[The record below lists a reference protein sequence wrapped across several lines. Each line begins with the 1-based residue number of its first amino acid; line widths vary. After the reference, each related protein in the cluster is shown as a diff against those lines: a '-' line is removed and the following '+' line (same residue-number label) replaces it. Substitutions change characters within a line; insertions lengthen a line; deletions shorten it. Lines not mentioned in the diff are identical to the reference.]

1 VSKKPSRIVNKL
13 LQEHKAKFAAA
24 RERGVPFSETLGEDR
39 LDFTAQDCID
49 LLRGVAEALPEQ
61 VISRNFFR
69 VHSGVT
75 ERTWNRYFGSFREY
89 KRQAN
94 IITSRQ
100 VQKLELEI
108 AKHASVDHYRKMR
121 KELEAWAGKYL
132 RPSSGRFQT
141 ILVGADFHDKEV
153 DPFALQIFIE
163 TAARAQPETIVLG
176 GDVFDLPEFGRYYV
190 DPRDWD
196 VTGRIKAVH
205 DRLLAPLRAVCP
217 KAQIDLIEGNHESR
231 LVRHLCDKTPSM
243 MCILE
248 QLHGMSVSDLLGLKT
263 YQVNYIGKA
272 DLASWTRGDQRD
284 EIKRNFKVYH
294 DCFLVHHYTDQGKAK
309 QMPGV
314 SGHSHK
320 HLSWS
325 FQSPHFGSYEFHQL
339 GCLHKRD
346 ATYTDA
352 ERWGLG
358 FALAHID
365 TVRKYVNIEYVP
377 ITDHAVVGGKFYQRH
392 VGGNDS
398 ASK

>member
-141 ILVGADFHDKEV
+141 ILVGADFHDREC
-153 DPFALQIFIE
+153 DPFALKIFIE

-176 GDVFDLPEFGRYYV
+176 GDIFDLPEMGKYTT
-190 DPRDWD
+190 DPRAWD
-196 VTGRIKAVH
+196 VVGRIRFVH
-205 DRLLAPLRAVCP
+205 NEILAPLRAVCP
-217 KAQIDLIEGNHESR
+217 KAQIDLIEGNHEAR
-231 LVRHLCDKTPSM
+231 IIRHLADKTPSM
-243 MCILE
+243 LVILADLMDMKIE
-248 QLHGMSVSDLLGLKT
+248 DLLGLKK
-263 YQVNYIGKA
+263 YQVNYVAKA
-272 DLASWTRGDQRD
+272 DLASWTKGDQLK

-294 DCFLVHHYTDQGKAK
+294 DCFLVHHFTDQGKAK

-325 FQSPHFGSYEFHQL
+325 YESPTFGSYEFHQM
-339 GCLHKRD
+339 GAMHIRD
-346 ATYTDA
+346 ATYTDG
-352 ERWGLG
+352 EKWSNG

-365 TVRKYVNIEYVP
+365 TVKKRAVIDYVP
-377 ITDHAVVGGKFYQRH
+377 VGETMACVGGKFYFRE
-392 VGGNDS
+392 
-398 ASK
+398 A